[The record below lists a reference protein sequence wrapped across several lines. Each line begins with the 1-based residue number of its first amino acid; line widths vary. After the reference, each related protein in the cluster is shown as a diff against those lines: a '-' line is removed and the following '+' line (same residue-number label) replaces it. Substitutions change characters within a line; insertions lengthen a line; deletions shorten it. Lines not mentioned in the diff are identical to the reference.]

1 MNYIDHLRELRNRI
15 ILCFFFLIFSFMFFL
30 FFSDFV
36 AKLLLEP
43 LYDNIEN
50 PSDRRMIF
58 TGLPEVFTS
67 NLKISLFASFL
78 LSVPFLL
85 IQIFLFSSPAL
96 YKKEKKIFIP
106 LISIIPIF
114 FFLGVLF
121 AYYFLIPIIWSF
133 FLSFENF
140 MDTSFP
146 IELESRYSEYMKL
159 TMYLLFASGL
169 SFQFPVLIVLLT
181 KLGFFNTHYL
191 KKNRKYFYVGI
202 LIFSAFFTPPDVVSQ
217 IGITI
222 PLIIFYESSIIFIKY
237 CFKKK

>member
-1 MNYIDHLRELRNRI
+1 MKYIDHLRELRNRI
-15 ILCFFFLIFSFMFFL
+15 LLTFLFLIIAFFFFFYNVDSVSEFLTRSLFS
-30 FFSDFV
+30 
-36 AKLLLEP
+36 LLN
-43 LYDNIEN
+43 DSSNQ
-50 PSDRRMIF
+50 RMIF
-58 TGLPEVFTS
+58 TGLPEIFVS

>member
-1 MNYIDHLRELRNRI
+1 MKYIDHLRELRNRI
-15 ILCFFFLIFSFMFFL
+15 LLTFLFLIIAFFFFFYNVDSVSEFLTRPLFS
-30 FFSDFV
+30 
-36 AKLLLEP
+36 LLN
-43 LYDNIEN
+43 DSSNQ
-50 PSDRRMIF
+50 RMIF
-58 TGLPEVFTS
+58 TGLPEIFVS

>member
-1 MNYIDHLRELRNRI
+1 MKYIDHLRELRNRI
-15 ILCFFFLIFSFMFFL
+15 LLTFLFLIIAFFFFFYNVDSVSEFLTRPLFS
-30 FFSDFV
+30 
-36 AKLLLEP
+36 LLN
-43 LYDNIEN
+43 DSSNQ
-50 PSDRRMIF
+50 RMIF
-58 TGLPEVFTS
+58 TGLPEIFVS

-237 CFKKK
+237 YFKKK

>member
-1 MNYIDHLRELRNRI
+1 MKYIDHLRELRNRI
-15 ILCFFFLIFSFMFFL
+15 LLSFLFLIITFFFFFYNVDSVSEFLTRPLFS
-30 FFSDFV
+30 
-36 AKLLLEP
+36 LLN
-43 LYDNIEN
+43 DSSNQ
-50 PSDRRMIF
+50 RMIF
-58 TGLPEVFTS
+58 TGLPEIFVS

>member
-1 MNYIDHLRELRNRI
+1 
-15 ILCFFFLIFSFMFFL
+15 
-30 FFSDFV
+30 
-36 AKLLLEP
+36 
-43 LYDNIEN
+43 
-50 PSDRRMIF
+50 MIF
-58 TGLPEVFTS
+58 TGLPEIFVS